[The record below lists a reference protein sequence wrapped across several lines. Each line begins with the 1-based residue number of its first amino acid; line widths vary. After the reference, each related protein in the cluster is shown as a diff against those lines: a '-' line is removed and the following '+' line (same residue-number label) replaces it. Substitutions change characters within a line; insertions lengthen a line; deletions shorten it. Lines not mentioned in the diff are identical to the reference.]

1 VYGCIE
7 VLRWSKPGIEERVL
21 EVTKAAGWPELAAEA
36 LIALLDQLDASAAD
50 TDGAWISLLALGAG
64 QVSVA
69 VLPMWMG
76 APGTC
81 FASLS

>member
-1 VYGCIE
+1 MASRPVRAGPVVYGCIE

-50 TDGAWISLLALGAG
+50 TDGPLD
-64 QVSVA
+64 
-69 VLPMWMG
+69 
-76 APGTC
+76 
-81 FASLS
+81 